1 MLDVTIETTPL
12 PLVPPS
18 VGDVV
23 AVQHDV
29 LVELARGSAGLPPT
43 WLMLP
48 AGTEGKILG
57 YRDRGGEAFAILEI
71 PVEPTVIVYVREQ
84 KLALVPATTR
94 RVPVSVRHAA
104 RSQSGHR
111 PRRRRRL

>member
-12 PLVPPS
+12 PLVAPA

-57 YRDRGGEAFAILEI
+57 YRDRAGEAFAIVEI
-71 PVEPTVIVYVREQ
+71 PVDPKLIVYVREQ
-84 KLALVPATTR
+84 KLVLVTATTR
-94 RVPVSVRHAA
+94 RVPVSRRHEVRS
-104 RSQSGHR
+104 RLGHR
-111 PRRRRRL
+111 ARRGGRM

>member
-1 MLDVTIETTPL
+1 MLDVTTETTPL

-18 VGDVV
+18 VGDRV
-23 AVQHDV
+23 AVQNDV

-57 YRDRGGEAFAILEI
+57 YRDRAGESFAIVEI
-71 PVEPTVIVYVREQ
+71 PVTQKIVVYVREQ
-84 KLALVPATTR
+84 KLVLAPATKR
-94 RVPVSVRHAA
+94 RVPVSVRHEVRSPSGTRA
-104 RSQSGHR
+104 RRG
-111 PRRRRRL
+111 RRM

>member
-29 LVELARGSAGLPPT
+29 LVELVRGAAGLPPT

-57 YRDRGGEAFAILEI
+57 YRERAGESYAIVEI
-71 PVEPTVIVYVREQ
+71 PADRKLVVYVREQ
-84 KLALVPATTR
+84 KLALVAATPR
-94 RVPVSVRHAA
+94 RVPVSMRHED
-104 RSQSGHR
+104 RSPSGHR
-111 PRRRRRL
+111 VRRRGRM

>member
-12 PLVPPS
+12 LLVAPA

-29 LVELARGSAGLPPT
+29 LVELVRGAAGLPPT

-48 AGTEGKILG
+48 AGTHGKILG
-57 YRDRGGEAFAILEI
+57 YRDRAGESFAIVEI
-71 PVEPTVIVYVREQ
+71 PVDRKLVVYVREQ
-84 KLALVPATTR
+84 KLVLVAATPR
-94 RVPVSVRHAA
+94 RVPVSIRHEGLSPSGRRA
-104 RSQSGHR
+104 RRHR
-111 PRRRRRL
+111 RM